1 MRALVSSLSESDGM
15 VGQLIFQS
23 LTQIFFWKKRQVFD
37 TRFPLPEIS
46 CLFQRLYLPTD
57 LRNPVSNRPKIQI
70 GTKVQREESLH
81 SQIFFYQKVQTV
93 HQTKTV
99 P

>member
-1 MRALVSSLSESDGM
+1 MPALVSSLSESDGM

-23 LTQIFFWKKRQVFD
+23 LPQIFFWKKRQVFD
-37 TRFPLPEIS
+37 TRFPLPGKAD
-46 CLFQRLYLPTD
+46 LFQKLYLPTYR
-57 LRNPVSNRPKIQI
+57 RNPVSNRPQIQI